1 MLLSKFVHFFC
12 YVLTAVM
19 MAARSLIQVYR
30 HSNPELL
37 HKKDRVWIW
46 NEAQFLTARNML
58 EAIIFTPGLVAEEL
72 VLFEDQTGNQEG
84 RGCVGVEGPR
94 SFSSLFTDAL
104 IQRQVM
110 IFSYLLVN
118 TLLTMKVISGQNTSE
133 SLVDSW
139 RLATICLKRIGKK
152 SI

>member
-1 MLLSKFVHFFC
+1 MFVSTPAGP
-12 YVLTAVM
+12 YVRFNTCRTPCSFQHLRGPLFVST
-19 MAARSLIQVYR
+19 
-30 HSNPELL
+30 
-37 HKKDRVWIW
+37 
-46 NEAQFLTARNML
+46 RNML
-58 EAIIFTPGLVAEEL
+58 EAVIFTPGLVAEEL